1 MAGHS
6 KFKNIQHRKGA
17 QDKKRA
23 KIFNRRSK
31 EITVA
36 VKMGGSDDPDMNPR
50 LRLAISAARSDNMPN
65 DRIKRA
71 IQSGTGTG
79 DGADYEEIRYDG
91 YGPGGIAI
99 IVECLTDNRN
109 RSASEVRT
117 SFSRNGGTMGET
129 GSLSFMFEHVGNIV
143 FAADKASED
152 DMFEAAVEA
161 GADNVD
167 SDGETHDITTNRDD
181 FATVL
186 DALEAK
192 YGEPQ
197 SSGLIWKP
205 NDLVSVDAEKAETVM
220 NLMEALDDLDDVQ
233 NVYANFDIADDILEK
248 LAS

>member
-23 KIFNRRSK
+23 KIFNRRAK

-36 VKMGGSDDPDMNPR
+36 VKIGGSDDPNMNPR

-71 IQSGTGTG
+71 IQSGSGTG
-79 DGADYEEIRYDG
+79 EGADYEEIRYEG
-91 YGPGGIAI
+91 YGPGGVAV

-117 SFSRNGGTMGET
+117 GFSRNGGSMGET
-129 GSLSFMFEHVGNIV
+129 GSVSFMFEHVGNIV
-143 FAADKASED
+143 YDADKASED
-152 DMFEAAVEA
+152 AMFEAAVEA
-161 GADNVD
+161 GAENVE
-167 SDGETHDITTNRDD
+167 SDGETHDITTSLND
-181 FATVL
+181 FGAVL
-186 DALEAK
+186 EKMEAK
-192 YGEPQ
+192 YGEPK

-205 NDLVSVDAEKAETVM
+205 NDLIAVDEEKAET
-220 NLMEALDDLDDVQ
+220 LMGLMDALDDLDDVQ